1 MQTSLFT
8 SLLFV
13 FGYRVKQ
20 YRIEKNLSLEELSAI
35 SAIDIVKLTGIEKG
49 SIDSTLNELVSISAA
64 LEVSLYELFNDIES
78 NLYFRN

>member
-20 YRIEKNLSLEELSAI
+20 YRIEKNLSIEELSAI

-64 LEVSLYELFNDIES
+64 LEMSLYELFNDIES